1 MVQAVI
7 RCELS
12 TLAHARALL
21 NFEINSAFIPGL
33 VFPDG
38 LEFVFARDGALT
50 CLEPHESASSHF
62 RGGCSVPRA
71 AAAAMMERVV
81 MLRPVACLLDPMHA
95 AHIESLLD
103 RCASDEAVIVIV
115 PDVRNAAM
123 LLSCADFSNAFATGR
138 LHVAMG
144 EDWPRKL
151 ARLLRANPGLPT
163 PGQMVRLHDSPSE
176 PGLSK
181 EVQRVSS
188 EVENERVFEIGR
200 CRNVAVESV
209 EITQRR
215 MVFAL
220 PGDADW
226 TSATALDFHIPEET
240 QKQMDWLD
248 IGVPTRRSA
257 LEMARHAS
265 GAISVIIAEL
275 GRAEA
280 GDVAGP
286 QTAWITWCTTGRVP
300 AVGGAMP
307 LDRLIVTDQAT
318 RVLAIKN
325 GWDTS
330 RIEMKSERPVVK
342 CDPKGAVLIALPSKD
357 QAVPSI
363 IKERSS
369 VQLLWEQIEAEL
381 SQQPFLPR
389 ADVKNYVSQLSQ
401 RAGVELDEP
410 AKNLIARRLIPRLL
424 CDAVVNR
431 LTELNIAFK
440 KFEGT
445 RHAFR
450 VACERSSCI
459 IDLWPMLD
467 SHVVRRMGVP
477 VVSAWQKS
485 AKDFDT
491 CFAR

>member
-1 MVQAVI
+1 MNQAVI
-7 RCELS
+7 KGDIE
-12 TLAHARALL
+12 TLAHARAAL

-95 AHIESLLD
+95 AQIELLLD
-103 RCASDEAVIVIV
+103 RCASDEAAIVIL
-115 PDVRNAAM
+115 PDIRNAAVV
-123 LLSCADFSNAFATGR
+123 LSCADFSSALATGR
-138 LHVAMG
+138 LHFAMG
-144 EDWPRKL
+144 DNWPRKL
-151 ARLLRANPGLPT
+151 ARLLRENPGLPT

-188 EVENERVFEIGR
+188 EIEGERVLEIAK
-200 CRNVAVESV
+200 CRKVAVDDV
-209 EITQRR
+209 QTNQRR
-215 MVFAL
+215 IVLAL

-226 TSATALDFHIPEET
+226 TSTTACDFEMPEET

-257 LEMARHAS
+257 LELARHAS
-265 GAISVIIAEL
+265 GAASVVIAEL

-280 GDVAGP
+280 GDVAGQ
-286 QTAWITWCTTGRVP
+286 QTAWVTWCTTGRVP

-307 LDRLIVTDQAT
+307 HDRLIVTDQAT
-318 RVLAIKN
+318 RELAIKH

-330 RIEMKSERPVVK
+330 RIEMKSERPVAK
-342 CDPKGAVLIALPSKD
+342 YDSIGPVLIAMPSMD
-357 QAVPSI
+357 HAVPSI

-389 ADVKNYVSQLSQ
+389 GDMKNYVSQLSQ
-401 RAGVELDEP
+401 RAGMELDETV
-410 AKNLIARRLIPRLL
+410 KNLIARLLVPRLL
-424 CDAVVNR
+424 CNAVVAR
-431 LTELNIAFK
+431 LSELNIAFA

-445 RHAFR
+445 RHALR

-459 IDLWPMLD
+459 IDIWPMLD

-485 AKDFDT
+485 AKDFDS